1 MRVVSN
7 RRAKPTAD
15 PGSNAARLGYTAG
28 GGGSGHQ
35 SGDILRREV
44 PTMAT
49 KQMRPTEEAR
59 RGVQSGADKLANA
72 VEVTVGPPEGDV
84 ARDKAFAALSVPK
97 GGRTVR
103 KMAVP
108 ARRYWPSANSQRAPS
123 RPQGSKK
130 SPK

>member
-1 MRVVSN
+1 MV
-7 RRAKPTAD
+7 
-15 PGSNAARLGYTAG
+15 
-28 GGGSGHQ
+28 
-35 SGDILRREV
+35 
-44 PTMAT
+44 T
-49 KQMRPTEEAR
+49 KQRRPTEEAR
-59 RGVQSGADKLANA
+59 RGLQRGRDTLANA
-72 VEVTVGPPEGDV
+72 VKVTLGPPEGNG